1 MIELIRQLLGCKQV
15 EGSGYLESIPL
26 TGQLSLVHTYG
37 QLFLTLAYLHGMVP
51 LGIYR
56 TSETTSCEDEE
67 VSCHCCA
74 ML

>member
-1 MIELIRQLLGCKQV
+1 MKPYMIELIRQLLGCKQV

-26 TGQLSLVHTYG
+26 TGQLSHVHTYG

-56 TSETTSCEDEE
+56 TSEATRCEDNE
-67 VSCHCCA
+67 VS
-74 ML
+74 

>member
-26 TGQLSLVHTYG
+26 TGQLFHVHTYG

-56 TSETTSCEDEE
+56 TSEATRCEDNE
-67 VSCHCCA
+67 VS
-74 ML
+74 